1 MLDFN
6 KIKKLEKKQIVQKA
20 INLHIQGNIQEA
32 VNVYEYLINQG
43 LNDPLVF
50 SNYGL
55 ILKNHGRL
63 KDAERF
69 LRKAIKSNIN
79 CANAH
84 YNLGLTLSLLGRESE
99 AFNCLIKVN
108 EIDPSTPNINLS
120 LVDLISNSDI
130 SKFNRINLGKILNIL
145 MNKEDIPHQFLFNAI
160 NSLSIL

>member
-1 MLDFN
+1 MVDFN
-6 KIKKLEKKQIVQKA
+6 KINKLEKKQIVQKA

-69 LRKAIKSNIN
+69 LRKAVKIN
-79 CANAH
+79 NNFANAH

-99 AFNCLIKVN
+99 AFNCLIKAN
-108 EIDPSTPNINLS
+108 EIDPSSPNIN
-120 LVDLISNSDI
+120 
-130 SKFNRINLGKILNIL
+130 
-145 MNKEDIPHQFLFNAI
+145 
-160 NSLSIL
+160 